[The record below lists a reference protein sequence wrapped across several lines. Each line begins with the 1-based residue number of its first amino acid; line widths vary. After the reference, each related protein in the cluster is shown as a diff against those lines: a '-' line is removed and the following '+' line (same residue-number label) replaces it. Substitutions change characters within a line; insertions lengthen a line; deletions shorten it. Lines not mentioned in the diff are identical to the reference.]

1 MFDYLPDGWHSV
13 TPRLIV
19 GDPAAAVDF
28 LKRAFAAK
36 GEFASDAPSLMTIG
50 DSIVMVSAGPR
61 KATSSLLH
69 LYVRMRTQRSAAQWK
84 QAPSW
89 LKSRPT
95 CRMATAARWSRIR
108 SAIFGRSQRTMEAS
122 PAHLTVASQR

>member
-69 LYVRMRTQRSAAQWK
+69 LYVSDAD
-84 QAPSW
+84 
-89 LKSRPT
+89 
-95 CRMATAARWSRIR
+95 AT
-108 SAIFGRSQRTMEAS
+108 FGRAVEAGAVVVEE
-122 PAHLTVASQR
+122 PADMPYGDRRAMVEDPFGNFWQIATYHGSVAGASDSG

>member
-1 MFDYLPDGWHSV
+1 MFDYLPDGWHSI

-69 LYVRMRTQRSAAQWK
+69 LYVPDAD
-84 QAPSW
+84 
-89 LKSRPT
+89 
-95 CRMATAARWSRIR
+95 ATFNRALEAG
-108 SAIFGRSQRTMEAS
+108 AIAVEEPADMPYGDRRAMVEDPFGNFWQIATYHGSVAGAS
-122 PAHLTVASQR
+122 DSG